1 MMNTSSPA
9 VRKKLRYGDA
19 DKANFKKYFSK
30 KKKKGRPKKRKRGR
44 PKKKKSKTTKQKKLS
59 PVLVDLTR
67 KAKAQLEATLEG
79 CIESEKNK
87 SKTRINW
94 DLPENAARRQKIA
107 NSWTCKN
114 DLYRA
119 GDSYH
124 RFCNRCDISRT
135 VLTRFLENKSMRRSM
150 ASRKKGAEASLLYCP
165 RA

>member
-1 MMNTSSPA
+1 MLTRQTSKNTFRKR
-9 VRKKLRYGDA
+9 RKKVGRRKGNAGD
-19 DKANFKKYFSK
+19 
-30 KKKKGRPKKRKRGR
+30 

-135 VLTRFLENKSMRRSM
+135 VLTRFLEKQEYEAKHGKQEKRGRGKPTLLPESVMRHVCE
-150 ASRKKGAEASLLYCP
+150 GL
-165 RA
+165 